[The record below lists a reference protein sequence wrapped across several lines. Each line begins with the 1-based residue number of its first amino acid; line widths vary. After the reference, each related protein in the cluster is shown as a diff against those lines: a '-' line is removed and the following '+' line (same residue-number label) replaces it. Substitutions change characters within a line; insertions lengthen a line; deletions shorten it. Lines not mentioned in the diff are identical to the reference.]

1 MQRLLDDYSG
11 LPLWLQSLIA
21 LCALAVAALTVNW
34 LLKKVLLRIAAPY
47 LDARSD
53 TVDRSAAW
61 LTTVIP
67 LLLVSR
73 GIGLVPHLPEEV
85 VNVTVN
91 IARTMIVLSIAMAI
105 GGALDYANELYSRRP
120 ESRSRPIKGYVQVVK
135 IAIYFGAAIL
145 MIAVLIEQS
154 PLLLL
159 SGLGAMAA
167 VLMLVFKDTIL
178 SLVASVQLSS
188 NDMLRVGDWIEM
200 PGMNADGDVV
210 DIALHT
216 VKIRNFDKTITTIPT
231 HRLIADSF
239 RNWRG
244 MNESGG
250 RRIKRAL
257 VVDQNS
263 IRFLDD
269 KETDDLKRFRLLD
282 DYLASK
288 QEEIAEW
295 NRHELSSDCDTINA
309 RRITNIGTLRAYVI
323 AYLKSHP
330 RIAGAGFTLMV
341 RQLPPGP
348 QGLLLHRHG
357 GVAAVRSDPGRHLRS
372 YAGHPA
378 RVRPAH
384 LPASERAGL
393 RAACDQG
400 RIGNAPE
407 ARWLSGAAHDP
418 VKGYA
423 VSGGFR
429 LFVRV
434 AQHIAAAPYG
444 LDVIFAAAGM
454 AELLAQLADEDV
466 DDLEF
471 GFVHAAVKVVE
482 EHFLGQRGALAER
495 KQLQHGV
502 FLAGEVNAGAI
513 DFDGLGVE
521 VDGQLAGTDDRLAV
535 SLGATHHGVNA
546 GDQFF
551 AVEGLGHV
559 IVGTEA
565 ERADLAVH
573 FGNARKD
580 QDRRLHLGD
589 AEFLEHVVTVH
600 VGQVQIEQDDVVII
614 QLAEIQAFFAEV
626 GRVDIEAFGREHE
639 LDGLGRCRLVFDQQY
654 THWDV
659 PRWFPSVRR

>member
-61 LTTVIP
+61 RTTVIP

-282 DYLASK
+282 DYLARK

-348 QGLLLHRHG
+348 QGLPLEIYCFTDTVEWPQYEAIQADIFDHML
-357 GVAAVRSDPGRHLRS
+357 AI
-372 YAGHPA
+372 
-378 RVRPAH
+378 
-384 LPASERAGL
+384 LPEFGL
-393 RAACDQG
+393 RIFQH
-400 RIGNAPE
+400 P
-407 ARWLSGAAHDP
+407 SGQD
-418 VKGYA
+418 
-423 VSGGFR
+423 F
-429 LFVRV
+429 
-434 AQHIAAAPYG
+434 
-444 LDVIFAAAGM
+444 
-454 AELLAQLADEDV
+454 AQLAI
-466 DDLEF
+466 
-471 GFVHAAVKVVE
+471 
-482 EHFLGQRGALAER
+482 RAE
-495 KQLQHGV
+495 
-502 FLAGEVNAGAI
+502 
-513 DFDGLGVE
+513 
-521 VDGQLAGTDDRLAV
+521 
-535 SLGATHHGVNA
+535 
-546 GDQFF
+546 
-551 AVEGLGHV
+551 
-559 IVGTEA
+559 
-565 ERADLAVH
+565 
-573 FGNARKD
+573 
-580 QDRRLHLGD
+580 
-589 AEFLEHVVTVH
+589 
-600 VGQVQIEQDDVVII
+600 
-614 QLAEIQAFFAEV
+614 
-626 GRVDIEAFGREHE
+626 
-639 LDGLGRCRLVFDQQY
+639 
-654 THWDV
+654 
-659 PRWFPSVRR
+659 

>member
-282 DYLASK
+282 DYLARK

-348 QGLLLHRHG
+348 QGLPLEIYCFTDTVEWPQYEAIQADIFDHML
-357 GVAAVRSDPGRHLRS
+357 AI
-372 YAGHPA
+372 
-378 RVRPAH
+378 
-384 LPASERAGL
+384 LPEFGL
-393 RAACDQG
+393 RIFQH
-400 RIGNAPE
+400 P
-407 ARWLSGAAHDP
+407 SGQD
-418 VKGYA
+418 
-423 VSGGFR
+423 F
-429 LFVRV
+429 
-434 AQHIAAAPYG
+434 AQIAIRP
-444 LDVIFAAAGM
+444 D
-454 AELLAQLADEDV
+454 
-466 DDLEF
+466 
-471 GFVHAAVKVVE
+471 
-482 EHFLGQRGALAER
+482 
-495 KQLQHGV
+495 
-502 FLAGEVNAGAI
+502 
-513 DFDGLGVE
+513 
-521 VDGQLAGTDDRLAV
+521 
-535 SLGATHHGVNA
+535 
-546 GDQFF
+546 
-551 AVEGLGHV
+551 
-559 IVGTEA
+559 
-565 ERADLAVH
+565 
-573 FGNARKD
+573 
-580 QDRRLHLGD
+580 
-589 AEFLEHVVTVH
+589 
-600 VGQVQIEQDDVVII
+600 
-614 QLAEIQAFFAEV
+614 
-626 GRVDIEAFGREHE
+626 
-639 LDGLGRCRLVFDQQY
+639 
-654 THWDV
+654 
-659 PRWFPSVRR
+659 

>member
-244 MNESGG
+244 MSESGG

-263 IRFLDD
+263 IRFLDE

-282 DYLASK
+282 DYLARK

-348 QGLLLHRHG
+348 QGLPLEIYCFTDTVEWPQYEAIQADIFDHML
-357 GVAAVRSDPGRHLRS
+357 AI
-372 YAGHPA
+372 
-378 RVRPAH
+378 
-384 LPASERAGL
+384 LPEFGL
-393 RAACDQG
+393 RIFQH
-400 RIGNAPE
+400 P
-407 ARWLSGAAHDP
+407 SGQD
-418 VKGYA
+418 
-423 VSGGFR
+423 F
-429 LFVRV
+429 
-434 AQHIAAAPYG
+434 
-444 LDVIFAAAGM
+444 
-454 AELLAQLADEDV
+454 AQLAI
-466 DDLEF
+466 
-471 GFVHAAVKVVE
+471 
-482 EHFLGQRGALAER
+482 RAE
-495 KQLQHGV
+495 
-502 FLAGEVNAGAI
+502 
-513 DFDGLGVE
+513 
-521 VDGQLAGTDDRLAV
+521 
-535 SLGATHHGVNA
+535 
-546 GDQFF
+546 
-551 AVEGLGHV
+551 
-559 IVGTEA
+559 
-565 ERADLAVH
+565 
-573 FGNARKD
+573 
-580 QDRRLHLGD
+580 
-589 AEFLEHVVTVH
+589 
-600 VGQVQIEQDDVVII
+600 
-614 QLAEIQAFFAEV
+614 
-626 GRVDIEAFGREHE
+626 
-639 LDGLGRCRLVFDQQY
+639 
-654 THWDV
+654 
-659 PRWFPSVRR
+659 

>member
-200 PGMNADGDVV
+200 PSMDADGDVI

-216 VKIRNFDKTITTIPT
+216 VKVQNFDKTITTIPT
-231 HRLIADSF
+231 YKLINESY

-244 MNESGG
+244 MAESGG
-250 RRIKRAL
+250 RRIKRAIHL
-257 VVDQNS
+257 DQNTL
-263 IRFLDD
+263 RFLT
-269 KETDDLKRFRLLD
+269 EQELADLRRFRLLR
-282 DYLASK
+282 DYLDRK
-288 QEEIAEW
+288 EQELRDW
-295 NRHELSSDCDTINA
+295 NAREMAGEDNPVNA
-309 RRITNIGTLRAYVI
+309 RRINNIGTFRAYVL
-323 AYLKSHP
+323 AFLRTHP
-330 RIAGAGFTLMV
+330 QINHEMTTLV
-341 RQLPPGP
+341 RQLEPTP
-348 QGLLLHRHG
+348 
-357 GVAAVRSDPGRHLRS
+357 
-372 YAGHPA
+372 
-378 RVRPAH
+378 
-384 LPASERAGL
+384 AGL
-393 RAACDQG
+393 PLE
-400 RIGNAPE
+400 I
-407 ARWLSGAAHDP
+407 
-418 VKGYA
+418 YT
-423 VSGGFR
+423 
-429 LFVRV
+429 
-434 AQHIAAAPYG
+434 
-444 LDVIFAAAGM
+444 FAATTQF
-454 AELLAQLADEDV
+454 AEYESIQSDIFDHLLAILP
-466 DDLEF
+466 EF
-471 GFVHAAVKVVE
+471 GLRVFQEPSGVDFARLSSPRTLKE
-482 EHFLGQRGALAER
+482 WER
-495 KQLQHGV
+495 
-502 FLAGEVNAGAI
+502 
-513 DFDGLGVE
+513 
-521 VDGQLAGTDDRLAV
+521 
-535 SLGATHHGVNA
+535 
-546 GDQFF
+546 
-551 AVEGLGHV
+551 
-559 IVGTEA
+559 
-565 ERADLAVH
+565 
-573 FGNARKD
+573 
-580 QDRRLHLGD
+580 
-589 AEFLEHVVTVH
+589 
-600 VGQVQIEQDDVVII
+600 
-614 QLAEIQAFFAEV
+614 
-626 GRVDIEAFGREHE
+626 RE
-639 LDGLGRCRLVFDQQY
+639 
-654 THWDV
+654 TTT
-659 PRWFPSVRR
+659 PPSMS

>member
-244 MNESGG
+244 MSESGG

-263 IRFLDD
+263 IRFLND

-282 DYLASK
+282 DYLARK

-348 QGLLLHRHG
+348 QGLPLEIYCFTDTVEWPQYEAIQADIFDHML
-357 GVAAVRSDPGRHLRS
+357 AI
-372 YAGHPA
+372 
-378 RVRPAH
+378 
-384 LPASERAGL
+384 LPEFGL
-393 RAACDQG
+393 RIFQH
-400 RIGNAPE
+400 P
-407 ARWLSGAAHDP
+407 SGQD
-418 VKGYA
+418 
-423 VSGGFR
+423 F
-429 LFVRV
+429 
-434 AQHIAAAPYG
+434 
-444 LDVIFAAAGM
+444 
-454 AELLAQLADEDV
+454 AQLAI
-466 DDLEF
+466 
-471 GFVHAAVKVVE
+471 
-482 EHFLGQRGALAER
+482 RAE
-495 KQLQHGV
+495 
-502 FLAGEVNAGAI
+502 
-513 DFDGLGVE
+513 
-521 VDGQLAGTDDRLAV
+521 
-535 SLGATHHGVNA
+535 
-546 GDQFF
+546 
-551 AVEGLGHV
+551 
-559 IVGTEA
+559 
-565 ERADLAVH
+565 
-573 FGNARKD
+573 
-580 QDRRLHLGD
+580 
-589 AEFLEHVVTVH
+589 
-600 VGQVQIEQDDVVII
+600 
-614 QLAEIQAFFAEV
+614 
-626 GRVDIEAFGREHE
+626 
-639 LDGLGRCRLVFDQQY
+639 
-654 THWDV
+654 
-659 PRWFPSVRR
+659 